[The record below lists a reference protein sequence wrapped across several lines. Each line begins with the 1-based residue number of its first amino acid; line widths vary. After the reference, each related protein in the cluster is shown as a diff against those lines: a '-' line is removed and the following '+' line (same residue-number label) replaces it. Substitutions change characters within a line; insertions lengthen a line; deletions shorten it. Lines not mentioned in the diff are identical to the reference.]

1 MKKTYKILEKT
12 NSLFYL
18 KGDLEIP
25 EIVMHVG
32 LSQFEEKSS
41 EIITQ
46 NGGDILEIGF
56 GMGISANSIVSKN
69 VSSYTCVEINDYI
82 FQNAQSWSSGKNNVS
97 VIQDSW
103 ENFLTTTTNKYDA
116 IYCDCLAWDE
126 YEEFYEKSKS
136 ILKTNG
142 IISTY
147 GAGAYFGNSNMNII
161 ETIPTPNTYD
171 SDFTYEISDRLISRN
186 FYKVYWQYF
195 DGTSYVKILS

>member
-1 MKKTYKILEKT
+1 LKKTYRILEKP

-25 EIVMHVG
+25 EMVMHTG
-32 LSQFEEKSS
+32 LSQFEEKSV

-56 GMGISANSIVSKN
+56 GMGISANSIISKN
-69 VSSYTCVEINDYI
+69 ISSYTCVEINDYI
-82 FQNAQSWSSGKNNVS
+82 FQNAQSWSNGKNNVS
-97 VIQDSW
+97 IIQDSW

-116 IYCDCLAWDE
+116 VYCDFLNWEE
-126 YEEFYEKSKS
+126 YEEFYEKSKNV
-136 ILKTNG
+136 LKTNG

-147 GAGAYFGNSNMNII
+147 GLGVYFDNSTMNVV
-161 ETIPTPNTYD
+161 EDIPVPNIYD
-171 SDFTYEISDRLISRN
+171 SDFTYEISDRLINRN

-195 DGTSYVKILS
+195 DGTGYVKTLS

>member
-1 MKKTYKILEKT
+1 LKKTYRILEKP

-25 EIVMHVG
+25 EMVMHTG
-32 LSQFEEKSS
+32 LSQFEEKSV

-56 GMGISANSIVSKN
+56 GMGISANSIISKN
-69 VSSYTCVEINDYI
+69 ISSYTCVEINDYI
-82 FQNAQSWSSGKNNVS
+82 FQNAQSWSNGKSNVS

-116 IYCDCLAWDE
+116 VYCDFLNWEE
-126 YEEFYEKSKS
+126 YEEFYEKSKNV
-136 ILKTNG
+136 LKTNG

-147 GAGAYFGNSNMNII
+147 GLGVYFDNSTMNVV
-161 ETIPTPNTYD
+161 EDIPVPNIYD
-171 SDFTYEISDRLISRN
+171 SDFTYEISDRLINRN

-195 DGTSYVKILS
+195 DGTGYVKTLS